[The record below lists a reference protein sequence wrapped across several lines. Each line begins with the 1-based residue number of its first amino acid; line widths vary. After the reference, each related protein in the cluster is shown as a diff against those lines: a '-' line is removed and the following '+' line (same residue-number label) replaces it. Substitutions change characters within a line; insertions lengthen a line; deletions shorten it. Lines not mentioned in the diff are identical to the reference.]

1 MHRKTIILGFMLV
14 FLSLVTAGCIDFLT
28 GDNGSITYGARPT
41 EIIYTI
47 QYGFY
52 INCSG
57 SGGYDITYNCDI
69 PEVLDGNCSYE
80 ILHPFDY
87 EIKTIVNNRMCS
99 WNIHGMGD
107 GNYVLGI
114 KANVTSKSMIF
125 SDLNGANA
133 LTISEIKDNHFEI
146 FEQYTK
152 TQALNDTIY
161 IDPSNPIIVD
171 IAQDILNESSTDNS
185 FIVAKNLFKWLKQ
198 ETTYD
203 THVIKYDLQPA
214 ILTYNL
220 KTGDCDDLSVLYISL
235 CKAAEIPAR
244 FIRGVI
250 IQKSEETSKIVAIP
264 HAWVEV
270 FVGGNIGN
278 DGWIPVECAGTAT
291 GENKISSEVNQ
302 NFALESVEHLRLF
315 KGNGS
320 NESLNVSMSGP
331 LVIYNPLSIEI
342 SMEGFVNVLSYKVL
356 KQNELYIDENNNRVY
371 Q

>member
-14 FLSLVTAGCIDFLT
+14 FLSLSTAGCIDFLT
-28 GDNGSITYGARPT
+28 GNDGSITYGARPT

-57 SGGYDITYNCDI
+57 YGDYDITYNCDI
-69 PEVLDGNCSYE
+69 PEVLNGNCSIE
-80 ILHPFDY
+80 ILHPVDY
-87 EIKTIVNNRMCS
+87 EIKTIINNRMCS
-99 WNIHGMGD
+99 WNIHGIGD

-114 KANVTSKSMIF
+114 KANVTSKSMII
-125 SDLNGANA
+125 SNLNGANA

-146 FEQYTK
+146 FEKHTK
-152 TQALNDTIY
+152 AQALNDTIY
-161 IDPSNPIIVD
+161 IDPSNPIIVE
-171 IAQDILNESSTDNS
+171 IAQDILNESSTENS
-185 FIVAKNLFKWLKQ
+185 FVVAKNIFKWLKQ

-203 THVIKYDLQPA
+203 THVLKYDLQSA

-244 FIRGVI
+244 FIRGI
-250 IQKSEETSKIVAIP
+250 TIQKSEETSKIVAIQ

-278 DGWIPVECAGTAT
+278 NGWIPVECAGTAT
-291 GENKISSEVNQ
+291 GENKINSEVNQ

-315 KGNGS
+315 EGTGS

-331 LVIYNPLSIEI
+331 LAIYNPISIEI
-342 SMEGFVNVLSYKVL
+342 SMDNFANVLNYKIL
-356 KQNELYIDENNNRVY
+356 KQTELYIDKNNNRLY
-371 Q
+371 K